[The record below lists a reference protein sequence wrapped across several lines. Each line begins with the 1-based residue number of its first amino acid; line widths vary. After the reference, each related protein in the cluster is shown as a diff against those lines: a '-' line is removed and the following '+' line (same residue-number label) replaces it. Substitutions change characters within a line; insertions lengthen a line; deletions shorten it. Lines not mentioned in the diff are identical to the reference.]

1 MEGKGLDRRRGAGA
15 QGEGGGRRLPRLSS
29 RWPHSA
35 LIVSGFTRL
44 RSFAALCPKDVS
56 LLGNFLASVGHQC
69 RRRGFHPWTGRSS
82 GGGNGNPLQYSHGQ
96 RRLAG

>member
-1 MEGKGLDRRRGAGA
+1 MVAGRTEGKGLDRRRGAGA
-15 QGEGGGRRLPRLSS
+15 QGERRGRRLPRLSS

-56 LLGNFLASVGHQC
+56 LLGNFLASVGRQC
-69 RRRGFHPWTGRSS
+69 RRRGFDPWT
-82 GGGNGNPLQYSHGQ
+82 
-96 RRLAG
+96 